1 MGRILLL
8 PLALVALGSPGWAAA
23 QARTAPPFDND
34 FGIAVSVT
42 RYALKDEVLNPLR
55 HSGTFV
61 SLGFFYERPRPRSAS
76 RFDLDLVFNPV
87 SSRYESGKDSFAS
100 ALRLAYRRVRQVAR
114 PGAEL
119 RLLAGG
125 AVAFTN
131 QFAYFDNWDD
141 SHGYWLTAY
150 SIDATG
156 TLEYTAWV
164 GRPVSLEVTVPLLA
178 LVSRPRSPILYK
190 SDSTDFGW
198 IVRKLHERMTLTSL
212 HRHRA
217 VEATLRL
224 SMTGA
229 TWGRSFFWHVAY
241 VHNDLPHSSPV
252 EALRHSVGATVVF

>member
-1 MGRILLL
+1 MGRTLVIC
-8 PLALVALGSPGWAAA
+8 LALAALGSQAPVSA
-23 QARTAPPFDND
+23 QADAAPPTDND
-34 FGIAVSVT
+34 FGVAVSFT
-42 RYALKDEVLNPLR
+42 SLALKDEVLNPLR

-61 SLGFFYERPRPRSAS
+61 SLGLFLDRPRATTAS

-100 ALRLAYRRVRQVAR
+100 AMRLGYRRVRQVGQ
-114 PGAEL
+114 PGSEL

-125 AVAFTN
+125 AVAAAY

-150 SIDATG
+150 SVDATG
-156 TLEYTAWV
+156 TMEYTGWG
-164 GRPVSLEVTVPLLA
+164 GRPVSLEVTAPVFA

-190 SDSTDFGW
+190 GDSANFGW
-198 IVRKLHERMTLTSL
+198 IVRKLHENMKLTSV

-224 SMTGA
+224 SRPGA

-241 VHNDLPHSSPV
+241 VHDDLPHSSNV
-252 EALRHSVGATVVF
+252 EVLRQSVGASVVF

>member
-1 MGRILLL
+1 MGGILLVS
-8 PLALVALGSPGWAAA
+8 LALIALGSPAGVAA
-23 QARTAPPFDND
+23 QVRTAPPFDND
-34 FGIAVSVT
+34 FGVAVSIT
-42 RYALKDEVLNPLR
+42 SYALKDEVLNPLR

-61 SLGFFYERPRPRSAS
+61 SLGFFYERPRPTGAS

-87 SSRYESGKDSFAS
+87 SSRYETGKDSYAS

-125 AVAFTN
+125 GVAFTN
-131 QFAYFDNWDD
+131 QLAYFDNWDD

-150 SIDATG
+150 SIDATE
-156 TLEYTAWV
+156 TLEYTKWV
-164 GRPVSLEVTVPLLA
+164 GRPISLEVTVPLLA

-190 SDSTDFGW
+190 SDSADFGW
-198 IVRKLHERMTLTSL
+198 IVRKMHEKMTLTSL

-224 SMTGA
+224 SRTGS

-241 VHNDLPHSSPV
+241 VHNDLPHSSNLD
-252 EALRHSVGATVVF
+252 ALRHSVGASVVF